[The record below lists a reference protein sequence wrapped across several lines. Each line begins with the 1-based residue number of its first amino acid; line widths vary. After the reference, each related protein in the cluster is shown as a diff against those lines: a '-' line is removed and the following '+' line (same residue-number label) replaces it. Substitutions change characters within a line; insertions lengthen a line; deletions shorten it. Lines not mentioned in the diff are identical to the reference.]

1 MAKFLTTTGVS
12 YQLEEIIK
20 DAKERLVL
28 ISPFLRVNERVKE
41 LLEDKDRLKIDVRV
55 IYGKNELQPEENNWL
70 ESMTSIRTSFCKN
83 LHAKCYLNENEALL
97 TSMNLY
103 EFSQVNNN
111 EMGLLVSKE
120 KERELYEEIYEESMR
135 IVRVSEEIRVT
146 VARVETPED
155 GRESQP
161 WERSGRGIPE
171 RLQRYRKTVSAFGVK
186 MPYLPIQLSHTA
198 NAATRVGDDTKTRRT
213 RKSAATLVETST
225 RRLYSSPYASLA
237 TRSIRMSSSSQA
249 TIVEPQG
256 EFTGRID

>member
-20 DAKERLVL
+20 DARERLVL

-83 LHAKCYLNENEALL
+83 LHAKCYLNENAALL

-111 EMGLLVSKE
+111 EMGLLVSRE
-120 KERELYEEIYEESMR
+120 EERELYEEIYEESMR

-146 VARVETPED
+146 VARVETSAD

-161 WERSGRGIPE
+161 WERSGARNTRETPEIPE
-171 RLQRYRKTVSAFGVK
+171 DGFCIRCEDAIPANPTQPYCKRCYASWRRYKKDETYK
-186 MPYLPIQLSHTA
+186 EKNCHTCG
-198 NAATRVGDDTKTRRT
+198 NEY
-213 RKSAATLVETST
+213 AATLLKPLCLTCYKKYKDVF
-225 RRLYSSPYASLA
+225 
-237 TRSIRMSSSSQA
+237 
-249 TIVEPQG
+249 
-256 EFTGRID
+256 EFTERVG